1 MSVKT
6 KTPLVKASF
15 NLTRDELEELREE
28 AASRGITVTQV
39 LREALAD
46 RRFLAT
52 QRAENKKILVESPN
66 GEVERVIFQR

>member
-15 NLTRDELEELREE
+15 NLTQEELEELREV

-46 RRFLAT
+46 RRFLAA
-52 QRAENKKILVESPN
+52 QRAENKNILLESAD
-66 GEVERVIFQR
+66 GKTERVIFQR

>member
-1 MSVKT
+1 MPVKT

-28 AASRGITVTQV
+28 AASRGVTVTQV

-46 RRFLAT
+46 RRFLAA
-52 QRAENKKILVESPN
+52 QRAEKNKILVESPE
-66 GEVERVIFQR
+66 GEVTQVIFQR

>member
-1 MSVKT
+1 MSAKT

-46 RRFLAT
+46 RRFLAA
-52 QRAENKKILVESPN
+52 QRAENNKILVESPD
-66 GEVERVIFQR
+66 GEIERVIFQR

>member
-1 MSVKT
+1 MPVKT

-46 RRFLAT
+46 RRFLAS
-52 QRAENKKILVESPN
+52 QRAENNKILVESPN

>member
-1 MSVKT
+1 MPAKT

-15 NLTRDELEELREE
+15 NLTQNELEELREE

-52 QRAENKKILVESPN
+52 QRAENNKILIESPN
-66 GEVERVIFQR
+66 GETERVVFQR

>member
-1 MSVKT
+1 LPAKT

-15 NLTRDELEELREE
+15 NLTQNELEELREE

-52 QRAENKKILVESPN
+52 QRAENNKILIESPN
-66 GEVERVIFQR
+66 GETERVVFQR

>member
-1 MSVKT
+1 MPVKT

-15 NLTRDELEELREE
+15 NLTRDELEELREV

-46 RRFLAT
+46 RRFLAA
-52 QRAENKKILVESPN
+52 QRAENNKILVESPD
-66 GEVERVIFQR
+66 GEIERVIFQR

>member
-1 MSVKT
+1 MSGKT

-52 QRAENKKILVESPN
+52 QRAENNKILVESPD
-66 GEVERVIFQR
+66 GEIERVIFQR

>member
-1 MSVKT
+1 MSGKT

-28 AASRGITVTQV
+28 AAARGITVTQV

-52 QRAENKKILVESPN
+52 QRAENNKILVESPD
-66 GEVERVIFQR
+66 GGIERVIFQR

>member
-1 MSVKT
+1 MPVKT

-46 RRFLAT
+46 RRFLAA
-52 QRAENKKILVESPN
+52 QRAEKNKILVESPE
-66 GEVERVIFQR
+66 GEIAQVIFQR